1 MNDPDKPAHDSRA
14 PENQAPEN
22 RALENSGDEKS
33 APATSSPV
41 DDAASA
47 HVVFVHA
54 DTAGSLGP
62 APSGGEAFVAGSP
75 DAVTSMRARL
85 DADGW
90 STHTVPEARPV
101 TTAPAEGAR

>member
-1 MNDPDKPAHDSRA
+1 MD
-14 PENQAPEN
+14 
-22 RALENSGDEKS
+22 ALAVAGDC
-33 APATSSPV
+33 PLV

-85 DADGW
+85 DAYEPTPGAALTPWRRYPDGLDE
-90 STHTVPEARPV
+90 TP
-101 TTAPAEGAR
+101 PASFHPAVERAVGAAGGTGA